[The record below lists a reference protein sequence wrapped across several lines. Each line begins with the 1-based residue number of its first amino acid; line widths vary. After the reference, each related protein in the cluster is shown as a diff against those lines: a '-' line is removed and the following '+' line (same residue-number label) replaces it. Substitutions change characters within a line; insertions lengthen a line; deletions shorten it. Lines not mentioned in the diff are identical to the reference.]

1 MRTVILVRGLALA
14 GLAAVSAAGADE
26 IRVEPQTVPV
36 ALHRDAGSGRGT
48 PKVDLTIEA
57 SGVEPI
63 GDGRLVLIAHD
74 KSEELYVAE
83 SATGRLVGE
92 PLTCPAF
99 PKTPKWEGMGR
110 DDTGHY
116 YLVGAHTSKTEE
128 VLKRQAQMIRF
139 RLKGAGTTADPF
151 AIDPASVR
159 RWKLRDS
166 LASALGREGANV
178 KELKIEGLSVYTR
191 PAGEGRPERLEL
203 AVGLRNPSDLV
214 RVFTADVSRDPGAD
228 AELTFERL
236 FAFPAGER
244 EGEAAQLTSL
254 LYLPAWKGFFV
265 VTATED
271 KGNVFHGNT
280 LYFLPLDEVPAGRG
294 VAAPLRVYDFE
305 VAMKAEGLTD
315 LPAPAGSDP
324 SRTARLLVTFDN
336 DVHAT
341 HIPSRMQTLR
351 VSRGS
356 R

>member
-1 MRTVILVRGLALA
+1 MRTVMLGHCLALA
-14 GLAAVSAAGADE
+14 GLAAGSAAGADE
-26 IRVEPQTVPV
+26 IRVEPQTAPV
-36 ALHRDAGSGRGT
+36 ALHRDAGSKGER
-48 PKVDLTIEA
+48 PKIDLTIEA

-83 SATGRLVGE
+83 AATGRLVGE
-92 PLTCPAF
+92 PVRCSAF
-99 PKTPKWEGMGR
+99 PRTPKWEGMAR
-110 DDTGHY
+110 DDQGNF
-116 YLVGAHTSKTEE
+116 YLVGAHTGKTAE
-128 VLKRQAQMIRF
+128 VLKLQAQMIRF
-139 RLKGAGTTADPF
+139 RLKGTGTADNPF
-151 AIDPASVR
+151 SIDPASVR
-159 RWKLRDS
+159 SWKLRDS
-166 LASALGREGANV
+166 LVSALGREGADV
-178 KELKIEGLSVYTR
+178 KKLKIEGLAVYTR
-191 PAGEGRPERLEL
+191 PAGTGRPERLEL
-203 AVGLRNPSDLV
+203 AVGLRNPIDLV
-214 RVFTADVSRDPGAD
+214 RVFSADISRDPGAD

-271 KGNVFHGNT
+271 KDNAFHGNT
-280 LYFLPLDEVPAGRG
+280 LYFLPVDEIPTGRG
-294 VAAPLRVYDFE
+294 VAAPHRIYDFE

-315 LPAPAGSDP
+315 LPAAAGSDP

-341 HIPSRMQTLR
+341 RIPSRMQTLR
-351 VSRGS
+351 VTRGS